1 MREPLYMALSLA
13 GNGPDTTYFDELV
26 DGHVHSIGL
35 SDYKH
40 IWDFISLVDH
50 RYVGGLYLP
59 DNKLA
64 ECANGYQSY
73 TATPTGFADTIWWN
87 SEVGVVCG
95 TDSAYEMMVDTV
107 IPLLLGKSDVM
118 AAVLGTGR
126 MAKAA
131 AMAMYP
137 VCIYLN
143 IVSRGDSATAS
154 DIDMAL
160 DSIAEQ
166 IGKVTCVVEGT
177 TYENAALEPMDVIVN
192 ATTLPVCRILPGY
205 VPRPGQK
212 VIDLPVDSNFRMGLR
227 AKVAGRWT
235 NAGRDEQLRRLK
247 RAMENESCHS

>member
-1 MREPLYMALSLA
+1 MREPLYMTLNLSED
-13 GNGPDTTYFDELV
+13 GPDTTYFDELV

-35 SDYKH
+35 SDYKP

-131 AMAMYP
+131 ENLVKITESLSKGRVFPIVP
-137 VCIYLN
+137 VEI
-143 IVSRGDSATAS
+143 
-154 DIDMAL
+154 
-160 DSIAEQ
+160 
-166 IGKVTCVVEGT
+166 
-177 TYENAALEPMDVIVN
+177 PMDITRN
-192 ATTLPVCRILPGY
+192 W
-205 VPRPGQK
+205 K
-212 VIDLPVDSNFRMGLR
+212 V
-227 AKVAGRWT
+227 
-235 NAGRDEQLRRLK
+235 
-247 RAMENESCHS
+247 